1 MLSKKLEQILSGP
14 KHPKH
19 EFIISKYTYE
29 TIYALAAGIRNSLE
43 SKNGPICVCT
53 EDKGIVAA
61 TLLAT
66 LASGSTMV
74 LPYALSKQAIREIR
88 EVVGFKTAITD
99 QPEKLPSEISP
110 IVPEPCRNVAPP
122 FSLVTDPNSVFLKFY
137 TGGSTGK
144 PKTWSKTPR
153 NMFEEA
159 FYLSQRYNIS
169 KNDRILST
177 VPPYH
182 IYGFL
187 FSVLIPFVSSAGVVA
202 KICTFPQEIRD
213 ALQNYSATILVSVPM
228 HYRILRDGE
237 IPGDSLRISFSSAG
251 KLDKTDGDYFYK
263 QTGVD
268 LVEIYGSTETGGVA
282 SRCIAANEV
291 PMEPFD
297 IVDWKVVDERLH
309 VRSAFI
315 SPEIPKD
322 SEGFFMT
329 GDRVRTYDNKFM
341 LLGRADGIVKVGGKR
356 VDIEEVRNKLKQIH
370 KIREVIVFAMPDARG
385 KENEIY
391 ALVQGSINKDR
402 FREEASKIV
411 EPYALPRHIEIVDKI
426 PVSSTGKYDKK
437 AIEQI
442 FKIEQLRIHE
452 ILAKKGGVQL

>member
-1 MLSKKLEQILSGP
+1 MTEG
-14 KHPKH
+14 
-19 EFIISKYTYE
+19 
-29 TIYALAAGIRNSLE
+29 AAGDGL
-43 SKNGPICVCT
+43 
-53 EDKGIVAA
+53 KGLVAA
-61 TLLAT
+61 TLLAA
-66 LASGSTMV
+66 LASGSTIV

-88 EVVGFKTAITD
+88 EVVGFKAAITD
-99 QPEKLPSEISP
+99 QPEKLPSEINP
-110 IVPEPCRNVAPP
+110 IVPEPCRNLAPP
-122 FSLVTDPNSVFLKFY
+122 FSLVTDPDSVFLKFY

-169 KNDRILST
+169 KNDRILTT

-202 KICTFPQEIRD
+202 KVCTFPQEIRD

-251 KLDKTDGDYFYK
+251 KLDKTDEDYFYK

-282 SRCIAANEV
+282 SRRTTVNEV
-291 PMEPFD
+291 TMEPFD
-297 IVDWKVVDERLH
+297 IVDWKVVDERLY

-322 SEGFFMT
+322 SEGFSRQVT
-329 GDRVRTYDNKFM
+329 G
-341 LLGRADGIVKVGGKR
+341 LELIV
-356 VDIEEVRNKLKQIH
+356 I
-370 KIREVIVFAMPDARG
+370 
-385 KENEIY
+385 
-391 ALVQGSINKDR
+391 INLCCW
-402 FREEASKIV
+402 V
-411 EPYALPRHIEIVDKI
+411 EPTVL
-426 PVSSTGKYDKK
+426 
-437 AIEQI
+437 
-442 FKIEQLRIHE
+442 
-452 ILAKKGGVQL
+452 